1 MIQIYNREN
10 VEFEH
15 NGDMTLFPVSCRL
28 SAELNGAWELKLNH
42 PLDNEGRWKYIEE
55 EAVISAPTFMGERQ
69 LFRINEVEK
78 TDTEILVTAYP
89 IFFDSAKDCFLIDT
103 RPEMKN
109 GQQALNIMMSG
120 TKYSGTSD
128 ISSGSTAYFVR
139 RNLMNAINGEDE
151 PTFIQRWGGE
161 ILYDNYKI
169 IINSRVGGNY
179 GVKIRYGKN
188 MEGLSYHL
196 DMSDVIT
203 RIVPVAYN
211 GHMLAGASPWVDSP
225 NIEKYATIYTKEIKF
240 EHIKLAE
247 DVDGDGDEEDIICET
262 LEMLREVLKEKCQ
275 EQFEHGV
282 DLPTVTIEVNMVDIS
297 RTGEY
302 KEFQILETVSL
313 GDAVHCRHSKLDITT
328 DARVIEL
335 EWDCIRNVPAG
346 VKLGDFEYNYFSE
359 LTSTLNAVN
368 KILGPGNTVV
378 AERVQ
383 GVLNAINT
391 QLRYQKSVSEKQDVR
406 AILFE
411 DTDTESPTYGAMCLG
426 TQGFQIA
433 NRRTQDGRGWD
444 WSTAF
449 TAQGGYAD
457 VFVTGLLS
465 DKTGKSFWNLDTGEM
480 QLTGV
485 FQQFASGGRKS
496 IDIANNEIRLYA
508 WNDDGNYVGSIGSLK
523 GNDQESG
530 RVGVGVWCDDEDI
543 MWIGY
548 KNPNGSGAI
557 KPAIKI
563 DSKEMEKN
571 EPIYLANTANGTL
584 SVISGMAWN
593 DTKITR
599 IDRTNVIVKNGQIKT
614 WSTES
619 TNY

>member
-10 VEFEH
+10 TEFEH

-179 GVKIRYGKN
+179 GVEIRYGKN

-262 LEMLREVLKEKCQ
+262 LEMLCEVLKEKCQ

-391 QLRYQKSVSEKQDVR
+391 QLRYQKSVSQKQDVR

-411 DTDTESPTYGAMCLG
+411 DTDTVSPTYGAMCLG

-480 QLTGV
+480 QLTGI

-523 GNDQESG
+523 GNDQETG

-563 DSKEMEKN
+563 DSKEMEKG
-571 EPIYLANTANGTL
+571 EPPYFANTASGTL